1 VRQLAASPADILG
14 LPQFRFKAWFGI
26 VFNRFVQLNDQKA
39 LEDLSMHRRNLAVDL
54 KGKTG
59 LNLSQSIR
67 QIDEEIAVI
76 EAGLERFKSADRA

>member
-1 VRQLAASPADILG
+1 MS
-14 LPQFRFKAWFGI
+14 KAI
-26 VFNRFVQLNDQKA
+26 ELVVDSFVQLNDQKA
-39 LEDLSMHRRNLAVDL
+39 LEDLSMHRRKLAVNL